1 MKKIAI
7 FCGASSG
14 FDPIYTQKAKE
25 LGNLLVKRNIGM
37 VFGGGKVGMMGAIAD
52 EMLQKGGEITG
63 VIPHFLRHEEVEH
76 PGIEKM
82 LVSDSMSER
91 KVSISKM
98 VDGYIAMP
106 GGFGTLDEVL
116 EVLALGQLNI
126 EQKPIGFLNTKGFFD
141 NLLKQFDHMVE
152 KGFLKEEYRKMLISE
167 EDPAMLLQKME
178 NYQHPEI
185 EKIVDTVASINNK
198 KNS

>member
-1 MKKIAI
+1 MKKIAV

-14 FDPIYTQKAKE
+14 FDPVYTEEAKK
-25 LGNLLVKRNIGM
+25 LGRLLVEKNIGM

-52 EMLQKGGEITG
+52 EMLRLKGEITG
-63 VIPHFLRHEEVEH
+63 VIPYFLRHEEVEH

-82 LVSDSMSER
+82 QVSRTMSER

-98 VDGYIAMP
+98 VDGYIALP
-106 GGFGTLDEVL
+106 GGFGTMDEVT

-141 NLLKQFDHMVE
+141 PLMTQFEWMVKE
-152 KGFLKEEYRKMLISE
+152 GFLKPENYNMILID
-167 EDPAMLLQKME
+167 EDPSRLLEKME
-178 NYQHPEI
+178 NYSHPVVK
-185 EKIVDTVASINNK
+185 KIVDTVASINNK
-198 KNS
+198 KN

>member
-14 FDPIYTQKAKE
+14 FDPIYTTKAKE
-25 LGNLLVKRNIGM
+25 LGNLLVKNNIGM

-52 EMLQKGGEITG
+52 EMLQKGGEIIG

-76 PGIEKM
+76 PEIKQM
-82 LVSDSMSER
+82 MVSNTMSER

-98 VDGYIAMP
+98 VDAYIALP

-126 EQKPIGFLNTKGFFD
+126 EQKPIGFLNTNGFFD
-141 NLLKQFDHMVE
+141 FLLKQFDHMVKE
-152 KGFLKEEYRKMLISE
+152 GFLKKEYREMLIAE
-167 EDPAMLLQKME
+167 ENPEILLQKMNQYE
-178 NYQHPEI
+178 APGI

-198 KNS
+198 KN